1 MLSDLSREHVYIY
14 NYIYNYIYSYI
25 YIHVYIHIY
34 IYAHT
39 CMYICIYIIKALG
52 MSLKFA
58 QAHDQYLEMLPTVK
72 TSCEGRSLGSADIKR
87 SQQEIA
93 SHACV

>member
-1 MLSDLSREHVYIY
+1 
-14 NYIYNYIYSYI
+14 
-25 YIHVYIHIY
+25 
-34 IYAHT
+34 
-39 CMYICIYIIKALG
+39 

>member
-1 MLSDLSREHVYIY
+1 MHVYIY
-14 NYIYNYIYSYI
+14 MYMH
-25 YIHVYIHIY
+25 IHVCIY
-34 IYAHT
+34 VY
-39 CMYICIYIIKALG
+39 IYIIKALG

-87 SQQEIA
+87 SQQEIP

>member
-1 MLSDLSREHVYIY
+1 MH
-14 NYIYNYIYSYI
+14 
-25 YIHVYIHIY
+25 IHVCIY
-34 IYAHT
+34 VY
-39 CMYICIYIIKALG
+39 IYIIKALG

-87 SQQEIA
+87 SQQEIP